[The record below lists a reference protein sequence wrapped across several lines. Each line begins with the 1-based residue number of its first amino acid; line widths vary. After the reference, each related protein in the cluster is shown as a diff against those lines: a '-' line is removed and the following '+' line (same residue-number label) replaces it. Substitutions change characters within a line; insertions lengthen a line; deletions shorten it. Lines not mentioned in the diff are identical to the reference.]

1 MCNAGAANSDRG
13 KGFQPVLLVHRGL
26 PAPGD
31 PLVQGRLRRRRGGK
45 RLQGWQDEDRTKQCA
60 SHRRTKKGGQHHSKH
75 LCLISLANHIKIL
88 D

>member
-13 KGFQPVLLVHRGL
+13 KGFQPFLLVHRGL

-60 SHRRTKKGGQHHSKH
+60 SHRRTKKGGQHHSKQ
-75 LCLISLANHIKIL
+75 LCLISLANLIKIL